1 MNKYMETTSIK
12 IKEIIENN
20 ECCGLMMDIGLN
32 DLILLCSAD
41 YEVEFRYVKLLDR
54 VIVSR
59 VKFNN
64 KRNGCFT
71 KCMKVLQ
78 DNAKEYDVHKIIVQ
92 SVETAEMA
100 RWCNK
105 NGYKLNGISI
115 LDGIKIGNSKYCF
128 GDYELSIN

>member
-20 ECCGLMMDIGLN
+20 ECCGLMMDAGLN

-41 YEVEFRYVKLLDR
+41 YEVKFRYVKLLDR

-78 DNAKEYDVHKIIVQ
+78 DNAKEYDVHRIIVQ

>member
-1 MNKYMETTSIK
+1 
-12 IKEIIENN
+12 
-20 ECCGLMMDIGLN
+20 
-32 DLILLCSAD
+32 
-41 YEVEFRYVKLLDR
+41 
-54 VIVSR
+54 
-59 VKFNN
+59 
-64 KRNGCFT
+64 
-71 KCMKVLQ
+71 MKVLQ

-105 NGYKLNGISI
+105 NGYKLNGIGI

>member
-20 ECCGLMMDIGLN
+20 ECCGLMMDAGLN

-78 DNAKEYDVHKIIVQ
+78 DNAKEYDVHRIIVQ

-100 RWCNK
+100 GWCNK